1 MNARPLYVI
10 AKEIKK
16 DWVKPN
22 YGAKPYLDAMQH
34 LESINDTYGFDT
46 AKSVVL
52 YFLCNASTW
61 KGETAK
67 RIKAELKQLTK

>member
-1 MNARPLYVI
+1 MNVRPLYVI
-10 AKEIKK
+10 ANEIKT

-22 YGAKPYLDAMQH
+22 NAAKPYLDAMQC
-34 LESINDTYGFDT
+34 LESINDTYGLDS
-46 AKSVVL
+46 AKNVVL

>member
-10 AKEIKK
+10 ANEIKK

-22 YGAKPYLDAMQH
+22 YGAKPYLEAMEC
-34 LESINDTYGFDT
+34 LNSINDKYGWDSG
-46 AKSVVL
+46 KSVVL
-52 YFLCNASTW
+52 YFLCNANTW

-67 RIKAELKQLTK
+67 RIKAELKSLTK